1 LAGGNANVVIN
12 REEIFQTLARF
23 RKGALQILISFI
35 VLATVLF
42 FFFSRP
48 LMRHLRDSTLQIDLV
63 AFGIPESFLAFLKLA
78 IYGGLFFSIPLIFYH
93 LWKALAPLFYRK
105 GLKSSRTI
113 VLTSIF
119 LFYLG
124 AFFCY
129 FITLPFGVQ
138 FLLGYQSAHI
148 KPMIS
153 VGKYISFCTFFIFG
167 FGLTFE
173 LPLILALLSYL
184 RLVRASFLTRNRRY
198 AVLVIAIIAAVV
210 TPTPD
215 VFNMS
220 LMGAP
225 LYILFEVGI
234 ILVKII
240 ERKRLEAERLP
251 AQG

>member
-1 LAGGNANVVIN
+1 MVIN
-12 REEIFQTLARF
+12 REEILQSLGRF

-35 VLATVLF
+35 VLAMVIY

-48 LMRHLRDSTLQIDLV
+48 LMHHLRDSTLKIDLV

-78 IYGGLFFSIPLIFYH
+78 IYGSLFFSIPLIFYH
-93 LWKALAPLFYRK
+93 LWKALSPLFRQR
-105 GLKSSRTI
+105 GLRSSGL
-113 VLTSIF
+113 VLLTSIS

-198 AVLVIAIIAAVV
+198 AILVIAIVAAVV

-220 LMGAP
+220 LLGAP
-225 LYILFEVGI
+225 ALHSYL
-234 ILVKII
+234 
-240 ERKRLEAERLP
+240 RLESFLSR
-251 AQG
+251 